1 MNRQILQKFKI
12 TVEMVEKYCRKEGKN
27 INSKKFREEFYRD
40 ILDGRI
46 VVENGELKRKR
57 VRTKQE

>member
-27 INSKKFREEFYRD
+27 INSKISR
-40 ILDGRI
+40 
-46 VVENGELKRKR
+46 R
-57 VRTKQE
+57 VL